1 MNILIISDSHGR
13 GEYVEEAIRR
23 VRPDAIL
30 FAGDGLRDF
39 SHMKL
44 PCPLYAVKGNCDWA
58 IGDPY
63 IAQYED
69 EALVTLGGI
78 RILLMHGHRYG
89 VKSTLTPAI
98 ARAVSCG
105 ADVLVYGHT
114 HEAAELHLRPGET
127 LSGLSVPSALTV
139 FNPGSIGDYGHS
151 FGTLTVKDGQM
162 LFGMGEI

>member
-69 EALVTLGGI
+69 EALVTLWRERGI
-78 RILLMHGHRYG
+78 RVQALSSFYAHGAPPEEEHNLVICYAGIREE
-89 VKSTLTPAI
+89 
-98 ARAVSCG
+98 
-105 ADVLVYGHT
+105 VLRERFPEG
-114 HEAAELHLRPGET
+114 LPGIMP
-127 LSGLSVPSALTV
+127 LPFAG
-139 FNPGSIGDYGHS
+139 NP
-151 FGTLTVKDGQM
+151 V
-162 LFGMGEI
+162 